1 MKPQNFAERL
11 VWYAL
16 VGTYGY
22 YLIGGLYILG
32 AVLAWALLFDL
43 IKTWWDQPDK
53 PCSEEVFRVP
63 WAIWVWVAGML
74 MMEVALI
81 AGHLDFDL
89 ETGLLIKSSVG
100 WAKGWALL
108 AVYPLV
114 ATCKIRPEILY
125 RGACV
130 VGLHS
135 ILLFP
140 ILFLAYKAHL
150 PETLYVSPLKIV
162 GGPGPEFF
170 EFMLYEIDP
179 SNGQPRWRLF
189 APWAPALGMVGNI
202 YFFLSL
208 QEQNL
213 RWRIV
218 GLIGSI
224 LMCLVSVSRLAL
236 LSILVVNLLMQV
248 LTNFGRP
255 LMLMGLGLLSIVSGI
270 FATTVSRLLET
281 FDEKFKGARADSSRV
296 RATLG
301 RIAVDRWWNEAIV
314 WGHGTVEPGPHIT
327 EFMPIGSH
335 HTWFGLLF
343 VKGLVGFLSL
353 TIPLALSFFDL
364 LLKAQRSKTAR
375 TGLAMLLILFLYTFG
390 ENLEIL
396 AYLYWPALMM
406 IGIAHRETSL
416 VHSEHFSIS
425 QEVE

>member
-11 VWYAL
+11 VWYSII
-16 VGTYGY
+16 GTYGF

-32 AVLAWALLFDL
+32 AVLAWALVFDL
-43 IKTWWDQPDK
+43 VKTWWDQPDK
-53 PCSEEVFRVP
+53 PGSEDVFTVP
-63 WAIWVWVAGML
+63 WAIWIWVGGML

-81 AGHLDFDL
+81 AGHLDFNL
-89 ETGLLIKSSVG
+89 GTGLLIKSSVG

-114 ATCKIRPEILY
+114 ATSKIRPQILY
-125 RGACV
+125 RAACV
-130 VGLHS
+130 IGLHS

-150 PETLYVSPLKIV
+150 PESLYVSPLKAV
-162 GGPGPEFF
+162 GGPGSEFF

-189 APWAPALGMVGNI
+189 APWAPALGFVGNV

-208 QEQNL
+208 QEKNL
-213 RWRIV
+213 RWRYL

-236 LSILVVNLLMQV
+236 LSIIIVNILTRV
-248 LTNFGRP
+248 LSNLSRP
-255 LMLMGLGLLSIVSGI
+255 LVLMVLGLLSLISGI
-270 FATTVSRLLET
+270 MAPILSMLLET

-296 RATLG
+296 RSALG
-301 RIAVDRWWNEAIV
+301 RIAVDRWWNEAVI
-314 WGHGTVEPGPHIT
+314 WGHGAVEPGPHMV

-343 VKGLVGFLSL
+343 VKGIVGL
-353 TIPLALSFFDL
+353 LALAIPMIYSFLDL
-364 LLKAQRSKTAR
+364 LLKAQTSNIAR
-375 TGLAMLLILFLYTFG
+375 TSLAMLLIIFLYTFG

-396 AYLYWPALMM
+396 AYLYWPGLLM
-406 IGIAHRETSL
+406 IGMGHREKLSL
-416 VHSEHFSIS
+416 FDELKHPDKA
-425 QEVE
+425 